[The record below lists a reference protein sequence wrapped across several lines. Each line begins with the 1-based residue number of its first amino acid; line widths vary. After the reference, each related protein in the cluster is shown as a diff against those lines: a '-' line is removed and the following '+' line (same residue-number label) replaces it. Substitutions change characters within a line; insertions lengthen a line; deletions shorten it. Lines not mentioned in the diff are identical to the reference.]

1 MLIDLKVKIIKL
13 AQVLQAQHTLKL
25 IGKNMSTFNEEDN
38 QTIRSLGLTMAGF
51 LALTVFL
58 IVLATFMV

>member
-1 MLIDLKVKIIKL
+1 
-13 AQVLQAQHTLKL
+13 
-25 IGKNMSTFNEEDN
+25 MSTFNEEDS

-58 IVLATFMV
+58 IVLAGFIVG